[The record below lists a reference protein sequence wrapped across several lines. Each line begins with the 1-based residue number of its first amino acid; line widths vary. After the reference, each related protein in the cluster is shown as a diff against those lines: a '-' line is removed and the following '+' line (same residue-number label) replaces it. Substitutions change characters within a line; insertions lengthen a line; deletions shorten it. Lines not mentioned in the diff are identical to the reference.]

1 MFRSCLLNIKYLTES
16 KEAFQPFVVLDKA
29 HLKYYMKFYFINTS
43 TSRLDISVPISRDQT
58 DTVTKLGNLKTN
70 IYVDKVVKSSKS

>member
-1 MFRSCLLNIKYLTES
+1 MFLSCLLNIKYLTES
-16 KEAFQPFVVLDKA
+16 KEAFVLDKA